1 MPSFI
6 LSIDQ
11 GTTSTR
17 AMVFDDQARQLSV
30 SQRLLPQI
38 FPKPGWVE
46 HDPEEIWASV
56 TSASADAVQK
66 AGIRPS
72 ELTAIGITNQRET
85 TVAWDAITGQPV
97 YNAIVWQSRQSSE
110 ICDELISSGHENMI
124 TAKTGL
130 LADPYFSGSKMAW
143 IIRNVPEA
151 LKLLEEGRL
160 RFGTV
165 DSWLVYKMSGGRR
178 HCTDASN
185 ASRTLLFNIHTMEW
199 DKQLA
204 SIFGV
209 TRDCLPEVSDSSG
222 FITETSPDAF
232 LGVRVPITGIAGD
245 QQAALFG
252 QLCFSPGDVKSTYG
266 TGSFLLMNAGNS
278 PPLSN
283 NGLLATI
290 AWSIAGKPTYALE
303 GSIFATGSAVQWLK
317 DGLGIITSANETD
330 AVAMSV
336 PDTAGVYFVPAFGGL
351 GTPYWNKL
359 ARGTITGITRGTNR
373 AHIVRA
379 TLEAVAYQTRD
390 VINAMEQDTDIST
403 KSLKV
408 DGGMVGNDFLLQ
420 LIADILSVEVVRP
433 AFRETTA
440 LGAAYLAGQGIGI
453 WKDLSELKRCWKLD
467 RTFSRSLDPKV
478 SEELYK
484 GWKKSVKSTIACTEN

>member
-1 MPSFI
+1 MPNFI

-46 HDPEEIWASV
+46 HDPEEIWVSV
-56 TSASADAVQK
+56 TSASADAVLK

-85 TVAWDAITGQPV
+85 TVAWDAITGRPV
-97 YNAIVWQSRQSSE
+97 YNAIVWQSRQSAE
-110 ICDELISSGHENMI
+110 ICDELISSGHESMI

-130 LADPYFSGSKMAW
+130 LADPYFSGSKMTW

-151 LKLLEEGRL
+151 LQLLKEGRL

-165 DSWLVYKMSGGRR
+165 DSWLVYKMSGGRT

-204 SIFGV
+204 SMFGV

-222 FITETSPDAF
+222 LIAETSPHAF
-232 LGVRVPITGIAGD
+232 LNVRVPITGIAGD

-266 TGSFLLMNAGNS
+266 TGCFLLMNAGSS
-278 PPLSN
+278 PPHSN

-290 AWSIAGKPTYALE
+290 AWSIAGKPTYAME

-317 DGLGIITSANETD
+317 DGLGIITSADETD

-390 VINAMEQDTDIST
+390 VINAMEQDSGVTT

-433 AFRETTA
+433 VFRETTA

-453 WKDLSELKRCWKLD
+453 WKDLAELKRCWKLD
-467 RTFSRSLDPKV
+467 RTFSTLLDPKV

-484 GWKKSVKSTIACTEN
+484 GWKKSVRSTIACTDI